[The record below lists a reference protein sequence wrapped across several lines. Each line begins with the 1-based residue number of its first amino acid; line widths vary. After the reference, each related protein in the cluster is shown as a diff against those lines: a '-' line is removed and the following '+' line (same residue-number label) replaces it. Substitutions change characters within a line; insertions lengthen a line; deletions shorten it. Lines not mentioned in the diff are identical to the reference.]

1 MPSITYLPA
10 GTRVDCAAGE
20 SVFEVARRAGI
31 NVTTACVGKA
41 TCGLCRVKVIAGE
54 QHLSPFNSA
63 ERKHLGNVYFI
74 NKLRLSCQARVG
86 AGHVGIQSSGDGGAQ
101 NGADAA
107 AGDGVDVVV
116 ELPATSA
123 G

>member
-1 MPSITYLPA
+1 LPSITYLPA

-41 TCGLCRVKVIAGE
+41 TCGLCRVKVISGE

-74 NKLRLSCQARVG
+74 NKLRLSCQARLTVG
-86 AGHVGIQSSGDGGAQ
+86 QPGVPVDDRGAEAGA
-101 NGADAA
+101 
-107 AGDGVDVVV
+107 DVVV
-116 ELPATSA
+116 ELPASPPASSAASSA

>member
-1 MPSITYLPA
+1 LPSITYLPV

-20 SVFEVARRAGI
+20 SVFEVARRAGV
-31 NVTTACVGKA
+31 NVSTACVGKA
-41 TCGLCRVKVIAGE
+41 TCGLCRVKVISGE

-74 NKLRLSCQARVG
+74 NKLRLSCQARVA
-86 AGHVGIQSSGDGGAQ
+86 AGQIGVEAGVDGG
-101 NGADAA
+101 GEVGVE
-107 AGDGVDVVV
+107 AGVELDVHIVV
-116 ELPATSA
+116 ELPGASP

>member
-54 QHLSPFNSA
+54 QHLSPFNAA

-74 NKLRLSCQARVG
+74 NKLRLSCQARLG
-86 AGHVGIQSSGDGGAQ
+86 AGE
-101 NGADAA
+101 AD
-107 AGDGVDVVV
+107 VDVVV
-116 ELPATSA
+116 ELPAVQA
-123 G
+123 

>member
-10 GTRVDCAAGE
+10 GTRVACAAGE

-31 NVTTACVGKA
+31 DVTTACVGKA
-41 TCGLCRVKVIAGE
+41 TCGLCRVKVVAGE

-74 NKLRLSCQARVG
+74 NKLRLSCQARLT
-86 AGHVGIQSSGDGGAQ
+86 AGP
-101 NGADAA
+101 
-107 AGDGVDVVV
+107 AGDEVGVDVVV
-116 ELPATSA
+116 ELPPPSPR
-123 G
+123 

>member
-1 MPSITYLPA
+1 LPSITFLPV
-10 GTRVDCAAGE
+10 GVRVECAAGE

-31 NVTTACVGKA
+31 EITTACVGKA
-41 TCGLCRVKVIAGE
+41 TCGLCRVKIAGGE
-54 QHLSPFNSA
+54 AHLSPFNAA

-86 AGHVGIQSSGDGGAQ
+86 AGEVDG
-101 NGADAA
+101 
-107 AGDGVDVVV
+107 DVVV
-116 ELPATSA
+116 ELPPPRA

>member
-1 MPSITYLPA
+1 VTFLPM
-10 GTRVDCAAGE
+10 GVRVDCADGE

-31 NVTTACVGKA
+31 EITTACVGKA
-41 TCGLCRVKVIAGE
+41 TCGLCRVKIVGGE
-54 QHLSPFNSA
+54 AHLSPFNAA

-86 AGHVGIQSSGDGGAQ
+86 AG
-101 NGADAA
+101 
-107 AGDGVDVVV
+107 AGDAQVVV
-116 ELPATSA
+116 ELPGPSA